1 MSFRKVTLNYLDPNM
16 LIALCSALH
25 FKGSWEE
32 PFDAPYEGDFHL
44 DANRTKKTQLMIK
57 KSKFAFAWD
66 DDLSAQVV
74 EESYVKIFINESYDL
89 DHDQ

>member
-44 DANRTKKTQLMIK
+44 DADRTKKTQLMIK

-74 EESYVKIFINESYDL
+74 EESYVKIFINESYHL

>member
-1 MSFRKVTLNYLDPNM
+1 MRYLSTYIVCHSEKMTLNYLDPNM

-32 PFDAPYEGDFHL
+32 SFDAPYEGDFHL

-74 EESYVKIFINESYDL
+74 EES
-89 DHDQ
+89 